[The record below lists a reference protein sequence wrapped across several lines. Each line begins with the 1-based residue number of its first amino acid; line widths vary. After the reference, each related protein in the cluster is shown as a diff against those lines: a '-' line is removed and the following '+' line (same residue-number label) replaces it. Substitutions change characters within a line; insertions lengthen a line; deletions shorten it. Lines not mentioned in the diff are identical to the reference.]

1 MALYRCGGGNASTL
15 IAKSITQN
23 GIYNASADNADGYS
37 SVNVNVSGGGGGN
50 CTINTKAQWDALT
63 FAQKKAQGLTVVRN
77 SSLDA
82 IGNWFDLTNA
92 NSEYLPFSS
101 NIVCDASIDNFDATS
116 HSWGGFTL
124 SNILTA
130 NADGIGVDV
139 NGRNASPDCVY
150 YDLGDKDTDFTAYIV
165 FRYSTSYGACAVLGA
180 SYQESN
186 GNCAY
191 IIEDS
196 MTNIAGVCNGRE
208 NIGNPHIAN
217 TYIVSAIRNNS
228 KTISF
233 FKNATKGTDRTA
245 FNVGQNV
252 TIATQYPNLGGY
264 GTNITVAY
272 AGVINEAEI
281 DFVVINNMRDLMT
294 RFEIV

>member
-1 MALYRCGGGNASTL
+1 MALYRCGGGGNASTL
-15 IAKSITQN
+15 ISKSITQN
-23 GIYNASADNADGYS
+23 GTYDAINDNADGYS
-37 SVNVNVSGGGGGN
+37 SVVVNVSGGGVAF
-50 CTINTKAQWDALT
+50 NTQAQWDALT
-63 FAQKKAQGLTVVRN
+63 LAQKKAQGLTVIRN
-77 SSLDA
+77 APTDA

-92 NSEYLPFSS
+92 NSEYLPYSS
-101 NIVCDASIDNFDATS
+101 NVVCDASIDNFDATS
-116 HSWGGFTL
+116 RSWGGFTL
-124 SNILTA
+124 SNLLTA

-150 YDLGDKDTDFTAYIV
+150 YDLGVKDTDFTAYIV
-165 FRYSTSYGACAVLGA
+165 FKYSVAYGACAVLGA

-196 MTNIAGVCNGRE
+196 MVNIAGVCNGRE

-233 FKNATKGTDRTA
+233 FKNTAKGTDRTA

-281 DFVVINNMRDLMT
+281 DSVVINNIKALMT
-294 RFEIV
+294 RFEIA